1 MIDSDRDAYS
11 DEQFEQLLRFF
22 QVFSNESRLKIIGYL
37 AGKERS
43 VGELARLLDLK
54 EPTVSHHLA
63 ALRDIGLVSVRADGT
78 MRIYRLDVKVL
89 EAMSKDIF
97 ARSSLASLV
106 PTRELSQEQ
115 RILRIWVK
123 NGRIVDFPAQ
133 EKKMQILIHWLAGQI
148 DPKRRWTEKEFS
160 EWLSQ
165 FNDDF
170 ATLRRYLVESGYMAR
185 DEGIYWRTPE
195 NDPVF

>member
-43 VGELARLLDLK
+43 VGELAKLLDLK

-97 ARSSLASLV
+97 ARSS
-106 PTRELSQEQ
+106 
-115 RILRIWVK
+115 
-123 NGRIVDFPAQ
+123 
-133 EKKMQILIHWLAGQI
+133 
-148 DPKRRWTEKEFS
+148 
-160 EWLSQ
+160 
-165 FNDDF
+165 
-170 ATLRRYLVESGYMAR
+170 
-185 DEGIYWRTPE
+185 
-195 NDPVF
+195 